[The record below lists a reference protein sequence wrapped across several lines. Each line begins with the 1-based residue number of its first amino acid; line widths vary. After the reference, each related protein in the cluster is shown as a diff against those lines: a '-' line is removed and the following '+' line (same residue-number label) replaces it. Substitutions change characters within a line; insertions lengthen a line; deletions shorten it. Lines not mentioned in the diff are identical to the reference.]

1 MEGIIRTQRRPSRT
15 RGGEQDASGQRKGEP
30 QGRAWGGEALA
41 INHCQA
47 GFVKEAGPAV
57 LEEPDREN
65 GEGEQ

>member
-1 MEGIIRTQRRPSRT
+1 MEGIRTQCRPSRT
-15 RGGEQDASGQRKGEP
+15 RGGDQDASGQRKG
-30 QGRAWGGEALA
+30 GVRGGHGGEALA